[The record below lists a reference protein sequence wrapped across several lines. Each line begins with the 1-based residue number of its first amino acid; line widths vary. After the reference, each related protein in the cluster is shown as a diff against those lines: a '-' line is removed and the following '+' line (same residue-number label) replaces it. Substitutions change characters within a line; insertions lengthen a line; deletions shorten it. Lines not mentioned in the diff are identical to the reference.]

1 MAKKSLIDQLYD
13 AKNCEA
19 LKNLYETDPS
29 SRPSIKQAIG
39 SKLITDPTKI
49 IVSNAID
56 ALFMICLAAKFADS
70 EDECNRVAI
79 TIYQYHD
86 KTKEMI
92 PSLAGDYGLVFSSK
106 CLIALSFHP
115 QALEKRWKYH
125 GAPKPDYYRQ
135 LSKSIYKTFDQND
148 IAAHHEQWE
157 AFLSEVLV

>member
-1 MAKKSLIDQLYD
+1 MAKSLIEQLYD
-13 AKNCEA
+13 SKNCKA
-19 LKNLYETDPS
+19 LQSLYETDPS

-39 SKLITDPTKI
+39 SKLITDSSKI

-86 KTKEMI
+86 KVKEVVPCMSI
-92 PSLAGDYGLVFSSK
+92 DYGLTFSSK
-106 CLIALSFHP
+106 CLIALSFYP

-125 GAPKPDYYRQ
+125 GAPKPDFYRQ
-135 LSKSIYKTFDQND
+135 LSKTIYKTFDQDD

-157 AFLSEVLV
+157 GFLSEVLV

>member
-1 MAKKSLIDQLYD
+1 MSKSLIKQLYD

-19 LKNLYETDPS
+19 LKSLYETDPS
-29 SRPSIKQAIG
+29 CRPSIKQAIG
-39 SKLITDPTKI
+39 SKLITDSSKI
-49 IVSNAID
+49 IISNAID
-56 ALFMICLAAKFADS
+56 ALFMICLTAKFADS

-86 KTKEMI
+86 KTREMI
-92 PSLAGDYGLVFSSK
+92 PSIASDMGLVFANKS
-106 CLIALSFHP
+106 LIALSFHP

-125 GAPKPDYYRQ
+125 GAPKPDFYRQ
-135 LSKSIYKTFDQND
+135 LSKTVYKTFDQQD